1 MYELAPSVMLALGAV
16 VVLTLAV
23 ALWNHLEWC

>member
-1 MYELAPSVMLALGAV
+1 MVELVSHQALLVQELVEPEVVV

-23 ALWNHLEWC
+23 A